1 MPKVGI
7 IMGSDSD
14 LKVMSKA
21 AVMLEELGIEYE
33 MTNISA
39 HREPDELIEWTRGA
53 EDRGIKVM
61 IAGAGMAAALPGM
74 CAALFA
80 LPVIGVPLS
89 GKNLDGMDAVFS
101 IMQMY
106 KGDRVM
112 DYKKAGVDIE
122 AGYKSVEL
130 MKEHVKKTMRP
141 EVLGGLGGFSGAFSL
156 AKIKEMEE
164 PVLLSGTDGCGT
176 KVKLAM
182 IMDKHDTIGIDA
194 VAMCVN
200 DIACAGGEP
209 LFFLDYI
216 ACGKNYPEKIAS
228 IVKGVAEGCLQSEA
242 ALIGGET
249 AEHPGLM
256 PEDEYD
262 LAGFAVG
269 VCDKKDMIT
278 GEDLKAGDVLI
289 GMASTGIHS
298 NGFSLV
304 RKVFEMTKESLDTYY
319 DDLGTTLGEA
329 LLAPTRI
336 YVKALKSVK
345 NAGVKV
351 KACSH
356 ITGGGFYENIPRMLK
371 DGVRAVVEKDS
382 YPIPPIFTKLAKEG
396 NVDEHAMYNTYNMG
410 IGMIVAVDPA
420 DVDKTMEAIKAT
432 GDTPYVIGHI
442 EDGEKGVTLC

>member
-1 MPKVGI
+1 M
-7 IMGSDSD
+7 
-14 LKVMSKA
+14 
-21 AVMLEELGIEYE
+21 
-33 MTNISA
+33 
-39 HREPDELIEWTRGA
+39 
-53 EDRGIKVM
+53 
-61 IAGAGMAAALPGM
+61 
-74 CAALFA
+74 
-80 LPVIGVPLS
+80 
-89 GKNLDGMDAVFS
+89 
-101 IMQMY
+101 
-106 KGDRVM
+106 M

-130 MKEHVKKTMRP
+130 MKEHVKKTMRA

-176 KVKLAM
+176 KVKLAI

-216 ACGKNYPEKIAS
+216 ACGKNYPEKIAD

-256 PEDEYD
+256 PEEDYD

-269 VCDKKDMIT
+269 VCDKKEMIT
-278 GEDLKAGDVLI
+278 GEKLEAGDVLI
-289 GMASTGIHS
+289 GMASTGVHS

-304 RKVFEMTKESLDTYY
+304 RKVFEKEMNKEGLDTYY
-319 DDLGTTLGEA
+319 DSLGKTLGEA

-336 YVKALKSVK
+336 YVKALKNIKKS
-345 NAGVKV
+345 GVTV

-356 ITGGGFYENIPRMLK
+356 ITGGGFYENVPRMLK
-371 DGVRAVVEKDS
+371 DGVRAVIRKDS
-382 YPIPPIFTKLAKEG
+382 YPVPPIFKLLAEKGKIE
-396 NVDEHAMYNTYNMG
+396 EKMMYNTFNMG
-410 IGMIVAVDPA
+410 LGMVVAVEEA
-420 DVDKTMEAIKAT
+420 DVDKTMAAIKAA
-432 GDTPYVIGHI
+432 GDQPYVVGTI
-442 EDGEKGVTLC
+442 ENGEKGVTLC